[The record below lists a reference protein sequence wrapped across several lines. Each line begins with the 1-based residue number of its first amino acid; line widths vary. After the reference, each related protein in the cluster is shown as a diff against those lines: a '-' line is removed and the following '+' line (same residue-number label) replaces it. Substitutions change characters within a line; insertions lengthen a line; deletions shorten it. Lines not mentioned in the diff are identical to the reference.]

1 MTAPAFDFSGKTVFV
16 AGGTSG
22 INQGIAEAFAR
33 AGASVGVF
41 SRSQDKVDAAVKRL
55 EAIGAPAYGFAGD
68 VRQPEAVGA
77 ALKGF
82 HDRFGDIDVVVSGA
96 AGNFLAPALDMSP
109 NAFKTVIDIDL
120 LGTFNVLRLS
130 HEFLRKPGASLITIS
145 APQSTAP
152 TAMQA
157 HACAAKAG
165 IDMLTKVLAL
175 EWGAHGVRVNAIV
188 PGPIGGTEGLDR
200 LANSP
205 EAMELML
212 ARTPL
217 GRVGTL
223 DDCANMAMMLATD
236 LTAYVTGA
244 IIPVDGGRTMTGG
257 GSYGSKVPPRNA

>member
-1 MTAPAFDFSGKTVFV
+1 MTATAFDFSGKTVFV

-22 INQGIAEAFAR
+22 INQGIAEAFAK

-41 SRSQDKVDAAVKRL
+41 SRSQDKVDAAVARL
-55 EAIGAPAYGFAGD
+55 QALGAPAYGAAGD
-68 VRQPEAVGA
+68 VRDPAAVLA

-82 HDRFGDIDVVVSGA
+82 HDKVGEIDVVVSGA
-96 AGNFLAPALDMSP
+96 AGNFLAPALEMSP

-175 EWGAHGVRVNAIV
+175 EWGPHGVRVNAIV
-188 PGPIGGTEGLDR
+188 PGPIGGTEGLER

-205 EAMELML
+205 DAMELML

-223 DDCANMAMMLATD
+223 DDCANMAMMLASG
-236 LTAYVTGA
+236 LTSYVTGA

-257 GSYGSKVPPRNA
+257 GSYGSKVPARNA